1 MRAGRDASGD
11 AGGDAILTGQPGQ
24 VGQDGLAR
32 SATEAGAHGYSAAD
46 LRAANRACIL
56 AALERDGPLSRIA
69 LARRLGLSRTTV
81 SHIVAALLAEG
92 RVREDGALP
101 ASEAGGRRATLLW
114 VRHADG

>member
-1 MRAGRDASGD
+1 MRAGRDDARRDASQASQDG
-11 AGGDAILTGQPGQ
+11 L
-24 VGQDGLAR
+24 DGLAR
-32 SATEAGAHGYSAAD
+32 SATHAGAHGFGVAD

-81 SHIVAALLAEG
+81 SHIVAELLAEG

-114 VRHADG
+114 IVK